1 MNKYLSELIDY
12 ALDRKLIE
20 KEDETYCINRI
31 LNLIG
36 ADSFEREEYEKH
48 ENIEQILAE
57 SQKMR
62 DEPHIYYRRKNNGM
76 RDNWLDTDNEIAL
89 MLRKAYDCNVSFTT
103 LSDLC
108 GINRTQLYQ
117 YTRGIKTASDITA
130 RMIRDSL
137 EKIFADIGA

>member
-1 MNKYLSELIDY
+1 MTFDECYKAAKLVASCPRDRLSAVL
-12 ALDRKLIE
+12 A
-20 KEDETYCINRI
+20 I
-31 LNLIG
+31 LAQSGFDI
-36 ADSFEREEYEKH
+36 

-62 DEPHIYYRRKNNGM
+62 DEPHIYYRRKYNGM